1 MSFLSVLGKIGKG
14 ALGLVPGGGTITQA
28 LDIASDL
35 GGVLGAGAKS
45 SADARRVDDVTG
57 ANMGTLNNRA
67 QLDAGE
73 FNMSAPGMRASQ
85 VARGD
90 VLSTMKDAAPTGD
103 ARIDKFGGGGLRP
116 SAFGPDSRQ
125 AGEALKKQAFMALM
139 TGSDQITPQMSAP
152 SSSGLLEKIGGTA
165 GVIGGITGMADKGIQ
180 ATPVATM
187 PQTPQVQTP
196 ELPPDWLLP
205 TLKKAPFSNVRFG

>member
-67 QLDAGE
+67 QLDAGD
-73 FNMSAPGMRASQ
+73 FNMAAPGARAGQ
-85 VARGD
+85 VVRGD
-90 VLSTMKDAAPTGD
+90 ALTNMQDSPIGDPRAA
-103 ARIDKFGGGGLRP
+103 RFGGGGLRP
-116 SAFGPDSRQ
+116 SLLGP
-125 AGEALKKQAFMALM
+125 
-139 TGSDQITPQMSAP
+139 
-152 SSSGLLEKIGGTA
+152 
-165 GVIGGITGMADKGIQ
+165 
-180 ATPVATM
+180 
-187 PQTPQVQTP
+187 
-196 ELPPDWLLP
+196 
-205 TLKKAPFSNVRFG
+205 